1 MSEKLV
7 IGITFGIYLL
17 IMLGIGWY
25 FYNRTKNLSDYV
37 LGGRS
42 LGSWGTSISAQASD
56 MSGWLLLGLPG
67 AAYATGL
74 SGSVWMATGL
84 AIGTYLNW
92 KLVAQRLRISTQKY
106 SNSITIPSY
115 LENRFNDD
123 SRLLRKASSI
133 FILLFFLVYTASGFV
148 SGGKLFQTVF
158 GVPYKVSV
166 IIGAIVVVAYTFLG
180 GFMAVCWTDIIQGL
194 LMFFTLL
201 ILPVVVLIKAGGINE
216 VISAIDPSLLNPFNA
231 ASITGSASS
240 STVLV
245 VISIISSLAW
255 GLGYFGQ
262 PHILARFMA
271 IKNPDLI
278 KKSRII
284 AMFWV
289 VLSLFGAT
297 AVGLVGHSV
306 IPDISAYGGDSE
318 TIFMLLVNNCVPLIL
333 TGILMSA
340 ILAAIMS
347 TADSQLLVAASTV
360 SEDFYKGMI
369 KPKASDRELILVSR
383 LTVLSVAIIALI
395 IAFNPNSSVLGLVS
409 YAWAGFGAAFGP
421 VILLSLFYKKMTK
434 NGAAAGM
441 IVGGLTSVLWPLL
454 KKVSS
459 LAIFQLYEIVPGFLF
474 AVLAIFIVSKIDI
487 KNSTD
492 PVKIEAKKARE
503 KVKEQTAKEEKIK
516 YEKTVVGTRKR
527 KEASKKRR
535 KIAGKNRAK
544 NR

>member
-1 MSEKLV
+1 MNEKLV

-17 IMLGIGWY
+17 IMLGIGLY

-37 LGGRS
+37 LGGRG

-166 IIGAIVVVAYTFLG
+166 IIGAVVVVAYTFLG

-201 ILPVVVLIKAGGINE
+201 ILPVVVLVKAGGINE

-297 AVGLVGHSV
+297 AVGLVGHS
-306 IPDISAYGGDSE
+306 IMPDISAYGGDSE
-318 TIFMLLVNNCVPLIL
+318 TIFMLLVNKCVPLIL

-395 IAFNPNSSVLGLVS
+395 IAFNPNSSVLKLVS

-421 VILLSLFYKKMTK
+421 VILLSLFYKKMTR
-434 NGAAAGM
+434 NAAATGM

-474 AVLAIFIVSKIDI
+474 AVLVIFIVTKIDI

-492 PVKIEAKKARE
+492 PKKIEAKKARE

-527 KEASKKRR
+527 KEAAKKRR
-535 KIAGKNRAK
+535 KISEKNRAK

>member
-1 MSEKLV
+1 MNEKIV

-17 IMLGIGWY
+17 IMLAIGWY

-74 SGSVWMATGL
+74 SGSVWMAIGL
-84 AIGTYLNW
+84 ALGTYLNW
-92 KLVAQRLRISTQKY
+92 KLVAQRLRISTQEY
-106 SNSITIPSY
+106 SNAITIPSY
-115 LENRFNDD
+115 LEKRFNDD
-123 SRLLRKASSI
+123 SRVLRKASSI

-158 GVPYKVSV
+158 GVPYNVSV
-166 IIGAIVVVAYTFLG
+166 IIGAVVVVAYTFLG

-201 ILPVVVLIKAGGINE
+201 ILPVTVVVQAGGINE
-216 VISAIDPSLLNPFNA
+216 VVSAVDPALLNPFNA

-240 STVLV
+240 STTLV

-289 VLSLFGAT
+289 VLSLIGAT

-306 IPDISAYGGDSE
+306 ITDISAYGGDSE
-318 TIFMLLVNNCVPLIL
+318 TIFMLLVNKCVPLIL
-333 TGILMSA
+333 TGILLSA

-383 LTVLSVAIIALI
+383 LTVLSVAVIALI
-395 IAFNPNSSVLGLVS
+395 IAFNPDSSVLGLVS

-421 VILLSLFYKKMTK
+421 VILLSLFYKKMTR
-434 NGAAAGM
+434 NAAATGM
-441 IVGGLTSVLWPLL
+441 IIGGLTSVLWPLL

-459 LAIFQLYEIVPGFLF
+459 LAIFQLYELVPGFLF
-474 AVLAIFIVSKIDI
+474 AVLAIFIVTKIDI
-487 KNSTD
+487 KNSSN
-492 PVKIEAKKARE
+492 PVKIEEKKQRE
-503 KVKEQTAKEEKIK
+503 KVKEQAAKEEKMK
-516 YEKTVVGTRKR
+516 YEKTIVGTRKR
-527 KEASKKRR
+527 KEAAKKRR
-535 KIAGKNRAK
+535 KISGKNRAK

>member
-7 IGITFGIYLL
+7 IGITFGVYLL

-201 ILPVVVLIKAGGINE
+201 ILPVVVLVKAGGINE

-421 VILLSLFYKKMTK
+421 VILLSLFYENMTK

-474 AVLAIFIVSKIDI
+474 AVLAIFIVSRIDM

-503 KVKEQTAKEEKIK
+503 KAKEQTAKEEKIK

>member
-7 IGITFGIYLL
+7 IGITFGVYLL

-92 KLVAQRLRISTQKY
+92 KLVAQRLRISTQQY

-166 IIGAIVVVAYTFLG
+166 IIGAVVVVAYTFLG

-201 ILPVVVLIKAGGINE
+201 ILPVVVLVKAGGINE
-216 VISAIDPSLLNPFNA
+216 VISAIDPALLNPFNA

-421 VILLSLFYKKMTK
+421 VILLSLFYKKMTR
-434 NGAAAGM
+434 NAAATGM

-474 AVLAIFIVSKIDI
+474 AVLAIFIVSRIDM

-503 KVKEQTAKEEKIK
+503 KAKEQTAKEEKIK

>member
-7 IGITFGIYLL
+7 IGITFGVYLL

-92 KLVAQRLRISTQKY
+92 KLVAQRLRISTQQY

-166 IIGAIVVVAYTFLG
+166 IIGAVVVVAYTFLG

-194 LMFFTLL
+194 LMFFKLL
-201 ILPVVVLIKAGGINE
+201 ILPVVVLVKAGGINE

-421 VILLSLFYKKMTK
+421 VILLSLFYKKMTR
-434 NGAAAGM
+434 NAAATGM

-474 AVLAIFIVSKIDI
+474 AVLAIFIVSRIDM

-503 KVKEQTAKEEKIK
+503 KAKEQTAKEEKIK

-535 KIAGKNRAK
+535 KIAEKNRAK

>member
-7 IGITFGIYLL
+7 IGITFGVYLL

-37 LGGRS
+37 LGGRG

-84 AIGTYLNW
+84 ALGTYLNW
-92 KLVAQRLRISTQKY
+92 KLVAQRLRISTQEY
-106 SNSITIPSY
+106 SNAITIPSY

-123 SRLLRKASSI
+123 SRLLRKASSL

-158 GVPYKVSV
+158 GVPYKVS
-166 IIGAIVVVAYTFLG
+166 IFICAIVVVGYTFLG

-201 ILPVVVLIKAGGINE
+201 ILPAVVLVKAGGINE
-216 VISAIDPSLLNPFNA
+216 VVSAIDPALLNPFNA

-271 IKNPDLI
+271 IKDPDLI

-289 VLSLFGAT
+289 ILSLIGAT

-306 IPDISAYGGDSE
+306 ISDISAYGGDSE
-318 TIFMLLVNNCVPLIL
+318 TIFMLLVNKCVPLIL
-333 TGILMSA
+333 TGILLSA

-383 LTVLSVAIIALI
+383 LTVLAVAIIALI
-395 IAFNPNSSVLGLVS
+395 IAFNPNSSVLKLVS

-421 VILLSLFYKKMTK
+421 VILLSLFYKKMTR
-434 NGAAAGM
+434 NAAATGM

-474 AVLAIFIVSKIDI
+474 AVLVIFIVTKIDI

-492 PVKIEAKKARE
+492 PKKIEAKKARE

-527 KEASKKRR
+527 KEAAKKRR
-535 KIAGKNRAK
+535 KISEKNRAK

>member
-1 MSEKLV
+1 MNEKLV

-17 IMLGIGWY
+17 IMLGIGLY

-37 LGGRS
+37 LGGRG

-166 IIGAIVVVAYTFLG
+166 IIGAVVVVTYTFLG

-201 ILPVVVLIKAGGINE
+201 ILPVVVLVKAGGINE

-297 AVGLVGHSV
+297 AVGLVGHSI

-318 TIFMLLVNNCVPLIL
+318 TIFMLLVNKCVPLIL

-421 VILLSLFYKKMTK
+421 VILLSLFYKNMTK
-434 NGAAAGM
+434 NGAAVGM

-454 KKVSS
+454 KKISS

-474 AVLAIFIVSKIDI
+474 AVLAIFIVSRIDM
-487 KNSTD
+487 KNNTD

-503 KVKEQTAKEEKIK
+503 KAKEQTAKEEKIK

>member
-7 IGITFGIYLL
+7 IGITFGVYLL

-37 LGGRS
+37 LGGRG

-84 AIGTYLNW
+84 ALGTYLNW
-92 KLVAQRLRISTQKY
+92 KLVAQRLRISTQEY
-106 SNSITIPSY
+106 SNAITIPSY

-123 SRLLRKASSI
+123 SRLLRKASSL

-158 GVPYKVSV
+158 GVPYKVS
-166 IIGAIVVVAYTFLG
+166 IFICAIVVVGYTFLG

-201 ILPVVVLIKAGGINE
+201 ILPAVVLVKAGGINE
-216 VISAIDPSLLNPFNA
+216 VVSAIDPALLNPFNA

-271 IKNPDLI
+271 IKDPDLI

-289 VLSLFGAT
+289 ILSLIGAT

-306 IPDISAYGGDSE
+306 ISDISAYGGDSE
-318 TIFMLLVNNCVPLIL
+318 TIFMLLVNKCVPLIL
-333 TGILMSA
+333 AGILLSA

-383 LTVLSVAIIALI
+383 LTVLAVAIIALI
-395 IAFNPNSSVLGLVS
+395 IAFNPNSSVLKLVS

-421 VILLSLFYKKMTK
+421 VILLSLFYKKMTR
-434 NGAAAGM
+434 NAAATGM

-474 AVLAIFIVSKIDI
+474 AVLVIFIVTKIDI

-492 PVKIEAKKARE
+492 PKKIEAKKARE

-527 KEASKKRR
+527 KEAAKKRR
-535 KIAGKNRAK
+535 KISEKNRAK

>member
-7 IGITFGIYLL
+7 IGITFGVYLL

-92 KLVAQRLRISTQKY
+92 KLVAQRLRISTQQY

-166 IIGAIVVVAYTFLG
+166 IIGAVVVVAYTFLG

-201 ILPVVVLIKAGGINE
+201 ILPVVVLLKAGGINE

-421 VILLSLFYKKMTK
+421 IILLSLFYKKMTR
-434 NGAAAGM
+434 NAAATGM

-474 AVLAIFIVSKIDI
+474 AVLAIFIVSRIDM

-503 KVKEQTAKEEKIK
+503 KAKEQTAKEEKIK

-535 KIAGKNRAK
+535 KIAEKNRAK

>member
-7 IGITFGIYLL
+7 IGITFGTYLL

-37 LGGRS
+37 LGGRG

-74 SGSVWMATGL
+74 SGSVWMAAGL
-84 AIGTYLNW
+84 ALGTYLNW
-92 KLVAQRLRISTQKY
+92 KLVAQRLRISTQEY
-106 SNSITIPSY
+106 SNAITIPSY
-115 LENRFNDD
+115 LENRFNDH
-123 SRLLRKASSI
+123 SRLLRKASSL

-158 GVPYKVSV
+158 GVPYKVS
-166 IIGAIVVVAYTFLG
+166 IFICAIVVVGYTFLG

-201 ILPVVVLIKAGGINE
+201 ILPVVVLVKAGGINE
-216 VISAIDPSLLNPFNA
+216 VVSAIDPALLNPFNA

-245 VISIISSLAW
+245 VISIVSSLAW

-271 IKNPDLI
+271 IKDPDLI

-289 VLSLFGAT
+289 VLSLIGAT

-306 IPDISAYGGDSE
+306 ISDISAYGGDSE
-318 TIFMLLVNNCVPLIL
+318 TIFMLLVNKCAPLIL
-333 TGILMSA
+333 IGILLSA

-383 LTVLSVAIIALI
+383 LTVLAVAIIALI
-395 IAFNPNSSVLGLVS
+395 IAFNPNSSVLKLVS

-421 VILLSLFYKKMTK
+421 VILLSLFYKKMTR
-434 NGAAAGM
+434 NAAATGM

-474 AVLAIFIVSKIDI
+474 AVLAIFIVTRIDI

-492 PVKIEAKKARE
+492 PKKIETKKARE

>member
-17 IMLGIGWY
+17 IMLGIGLY

-37 LGGRS
+37 LGGRG

-201 ILPVVVLIKAGGINE
+201 ILPVVVLVKAGGINE

-289 VLSLFGAT
+289 VLSLLGAT

-421 VILLSLFYKKMTK
+421 VILLSLFYKKMTR
-434 NGAAAGM
+434 NAAATGM

-492 PVKIEAKKARE
+492 PAKIEAKKARE
-503 KVKEQTAKEEKIK
+503 KAKEQAAKEEKIK

-527 KEASKKRR
+527 KEASKRRR

>member
-92 KLVAQRLRISTQKY
+92 KLVAQRLRISTQQY

-166 IIGAIVVVAYTFLG
+166 IIGAVVVVAYTFLG

-516 YEKTVVGTRKR
+516 YEKTVVGTRRR
-527 KEASKKRR
+527 KEAAKKRR

>member
-7 IGITFGIYLL
+7 IGITFGVYLL

-37 LGGRS
+37 LGGRG

-74 SGSVWMATGL
+74 SGSVWMAIGL
-84 AIGTYLNW
+84 ALGTYLNW
-92 KLVAQRLRISTQKY
+92 KLVAQRLRISTQEY
-106 SNSITIPSY
+106 SNAITIPSY

-123 SRLLRKASSI
+123 SRLLRKASSL

-158 GVPYKVSV
+158 GVPYKVS
-166 IIGAIVVVAYTFLG
+166 IFICAIVVVGYTFLG

-201 ILPVVVLIKAGGINE
+201 ILPAVVLVKAGGINE
-216 VISAIDPSLLNPFNA
+216 VVSAIDPALLNPFNA

-271 IKNPDLI
+271 IKDPDLI

-289 VLSLFGAT
+289 ILSLIGAT

-306 IPDISAYGGDSE
+306 ISDISAYGGDSE
-318 TIFMLLVNNCVPLIL
+318 TIFMLLVNKCVPLIL
-333 TGILMSA
+333 TGILLSA

-383 LTVLSVAIIALI
+383 LTVLAVAIIALI
-395 IAFNPNSSVLGLVS
+395 IAFNPNSSVLKLVS

-421 VILLSLFYKKMTK
+421 VILLSLFYKKMTR
-434 NGAAAGM
+434 NAAATGM

-474 AVLAIFIVSKIDI
+474 AVLVIFIVTKIDI

-492 PVKIEAKKARE
+492 PKKIEAKKVRE

-527 KEASKKRR
+527 KEAAKKRR
-535 KIAGKNRAK
+535 KISEKNRAK

>member
-201 ILPVVVLIKAGGINE
+201 ILPVVVLVKAGGINE

-289 VLSLFGAT
+289 VLSLLGAT
-297 AVGLVGHSV
+297 AVGLVGHSI

-492 PVKIEAKKARE
+492 PAKIEAKKARE
-503 KVKEQTAKEEKIK
+503 KAKEQAAKEEKIK

-527 KEASKKRR
+527 KEAAKKRR

>member
-7 IGITFGIYLL
+7 IGITFGVYLL

-37 LGGRS
+37 LGGRG

-84 AIGTYLNW
+84 ALGTYLNW
-92 KLVAQRLRISTQKY
+92 KLVAQRLRISTQEY
-106 SNSITIPSY
+106 SNAITIPSY

-123 SRLLRKASSI
+123 SRLLRKASSL

-158 GVPYKVSV
+158 GVPYKVS
-166 IIGAIVVVAYTFLG
+166 IFICAIVVVGYTFLG

-201 ILPVVVLIKAGGINE
+201 ILPAVVLVKAGGINE
-216 VISAIDPSLLNPFNA
+216 VVSAIDPALLNPFNA

-271 IKNPDLI
+271 IKDPDLI

-289 VLSLFGAT
+289 ILSLIGAT

-306 IPDISAYGGDSE
+306 ISDISAYGGDSE
-318 TIFMLLVNNCVPLIL
+318 TIFMLLVNKCVPLIL
-333 TGILMSA
+333 TGILLSA

-383 LTVLSVAIIALI
+383 LTVLAVAIIALI
-395 IAFNPNSSVLGLVS
+395 IAFNPNSSVLKLVS

-434 NGAAAGM
+434 NAAATGM

-474 AVLAIFIVSKIDI
+474 AVLVIFIVTKIDI

-492 PVKIEAKKARE
+492 PKKIEAKKARE

-527 KEASKKRR
+527 KEAAKKRR
-535 KIAGKNRAK
+535 KISEKNRAK

>member
-7 IGITFGIYLL
+7 IGITFGVYLL

-37 LGGRS
+37 LGGRG

-84 AIGTYLNW
+84 ALGTYLNW
-92 KLVAQRLRISTQKY
+92 KLVAQRLRISTQEY
-106 SNSITIPSY
+106 SNAITIPSY

-123 SRLLRKASSI
+123 SRLLRKASSL

-158 GVPYKVSV
+158 GVPYKVS
-166 IIGAIVVVAYTFLG
+166 IFICAIVVVGYTFLG

-201 ILPVVVLIKAGGINE
+201 ILPAVVLVKAGGINE
-216 VISAIDPSLLNPFNA
+216 VVSAIDPALLNPFNV

-271 IKNPDLI
+271 IKDPDLI

-289 VLSLFGAT
+289 ILSLIGAT

-306 IPDISAYGGDSE
+306 ISDISAYGGDSE
-318 TIFMLLVNNCVPLIL
+318 TIFMLLVNKCVPLIL
-333 TGILMSA
+333 TGILLSA

-383 LTVLSVAIIALI
+383 LTVLAVAIIALI
-395 IAFNPNSSVLGLVS
+395 IAFNPNSSVLKLVS

-421 VILLSLFYKKMTK
+421 VILLSLFYKKMTR
-434 NGAAAGM
+434 NAAATGM

-474 AVLAIFIVSKIDI
+474 AVLVIFIVTKIDI

-492 PVKIEAKKARE
+492 PKKIEAKKARE

-527 KEASKKRR
+527 KEAAKKRR
-535 KIAGKNRAK
+535 KISEKNRAK

>member
-1 MSEKLV
+1 
-7 IGITFGIYLL
+7 
-17 IMLGIGWY
+17 
-25 FYNRTKNLSDYV
+25 
-37 LGGRS
+37 
-42 LGSWGTSISAQASD
+42 
-56 MSGWLLLGLPG
+56 
-67 AAYATGL
+67 
-74 SGSVWMATGL
+74 
-84 AIGTYLNW
+84 
-92 KLVAQRLRISTQKY
+92 
-106 SNSITIPSY
+106 
-115 LENRFNDD
+115 
-123 SRLLRKASSI
+123 
-133 FILLFFLVYTASGFV
+133 
-148 SGGKLFQTVF
+148 
-158 GVPYKVSV
+158 
-166 IIGAIVVVAYTFLG
+166 
-180 GFMAVCWTDIIQGL
+180 
-194 LMFFTLL
+194 MFFTLL
-201 ILPVVVLIKAGGINE
+201 ILPVVVLVKAGGINE

-369 KPKASDRELILVSR
+369 KPKASLDYDKTICSR
-383 LTVLSVAIIALI
+383 
-395 IAFNPNSSVLGLVS
+395 
-409 YAWAGFGAAFGP
+409 
-421 VILLSLFYKKMTK
+421 
-434 NGAAAGM
+434 
-441 IVGGLTSVLWPLL
+441 
-454 KKVSS
+454 
-459 LAIFQLYEIVPGFLF
+459 
-474 AVLAIFIVSKIDI
+474 
-487 KNSTD
+487 
-492 PVKIEAKKARE
+492 
-503 KVKEQTAKEEKIK
+503 
-516 YEKTVVGTRKR
+516 
-527 KEASKKRR
+527 
-535 KIAGKNRAK
+535 
-544 NR
+544 

>member
-318 TIFMLLVNNCVPLIL
+318 T
-333 TGILMSA
+333 
-340 ILAAIMS
+340 
-347 TADSQLLVAASTV
+347 
-360 SEDFYKGMI
+360 
-369 KPKASDRELILVSR
+369 
-383 LTVLSVAIIALI
+383 
-395 IAFNPNSSVLGLVS
+395 
-409 YAWAGFGAAFGP
+409 
-421 VILLSLFYKKMTK
+421 
-434 NGAAAGM
+434 
-441 IVGGLTSVLWPLL
+441 
-454 KKVSS
+454 
-459 LAIFQLYEIVPGFLF
+459 
-474 AVLAIFIVSKIDI
+474 
-487 KNSTD
+487 
-492 PVKIEAKKARE
+492 
-503 KVKEQTAKEEKIK
+503 
-516 YEKTVVGTRKR
+516 
-527 KEASKKRR
+527 
-535 KIAGKNRAK
+535 
-544 NR
+544 

>member
-7 IGITFGIYLL
+7 IGITFGVYLL

-318 TIFMLLVNNCVPLIL
+318 TIFMLLVNKCVPLIL

-503 KVKEQTAKEEKIK
+503 KAKEQTAKEEKIK

>member
-7 IGITFGIYLL
+7 IGITFGVYLL

-37 LGGRS
+37 LGGRG

-84 AIGTYLNW
+84 ALGTYLNW
-92 KLVAQRLRISTQKY
+92 KLVAQRLRISTQEY
-106 SNSITIPSY
+106 SNAITIPSY

-123 SRLLRKASSI
+123 SRLLRKASSL

-158 GVPYKVSV
+158 GVPYKVS
-166 IIGAIVVVAYTFLG
+166 IFICAIVVVGYTFLG

-201 ILPVVVLIKAGGINE
+201 ILPAVVLVKAGGINE
-216 VISAIDPSLLNPFNA
+216 VVSAIDPALLNPFNA

-271 IKNPDLI
+271 IKDPDLI

-289 VLSLFGAT
+289 ILSLIGAT

-306 IPDISAYGGDSE
+306 ISDISAYGGDSE
-318 TIFMLLVNNCVPLIL
+318 TIFMLLVNKCVPLIL
-333 TGILMSA
+333 TGILLSA

-383 LTVLSVAIIALI
+383 LTVLAVAIIALI
-395 IAFNPNSSVLGLVS
+395 IAFNPNSSVLKLVS

-421 VILLSLFYKKMTK
+421 VILFSLFYKKMTT
-434 NGAAAGM
+434 NAAATGM

-474 AVLAIFIVSKIDI
+474 AVLVIFIVTKIDI

-492 PVKIEAKKARE
+492 PKKIEAKKARE

-527 KEASKKRR
+527 KEAAKKRR
-535 KIAGKNRAK
+535 KISEKNRAK

>member
-7 IGITFGIYLL
+7 IGITFGVYLL

-37 LGGRS
+37 LGGRG

-74 SGSVWMATGL
+74 SGSVWMAIGL
-84 AIGTYLNW
+84 ALGTYLNW
-92 KLVAQRLRISTQKY
+92 KLVAQRLRISTQEY
-106 SNSITIPSY
+106 SNAITIPSY

-123 SRLLRKASSI
+123 SRLLRKASSL

-158 GVPYKVSV
+158 GVPYKVS
-166 IIGAIVVVAYTFLG
+166 IFICAIVVVGYTFLG

-201 ILPVVVLIKAGGINE
+201 ILPAVVLVKAGGINE
-216 VISAIDPSLLNPFNA
+216 VVSAIDPALLNPFNA

-271 IKNPDLI
+271 IKDPDLI

-289 VLSLFGAT
+289 ILSLIGAT

-306 IPDISAYGGDSE
+306 ISDISAYGGDSE
-318 TIFMLLVNNCVPLIL
+318 TIFMLLVNKCVPLIL
-333 TGILMSA
+333 TGILLSA

-383 LTVLSVAIIALI
+383 LTVLAVAIIALI
-395 IAFNPNSSVLGLVS
+395 IAFNPNSSVLKLVS

-421 VILLSLFYKKMTK
+421 VILLSLFYKKMTR
-434 NGAAAGM
+434 NAAATGM

-474 AVLAIFIVSKIDI
+474 AVLVIFIVTKIDI

-492 PVKIEAKKARE
+492 PKKIEAKKARE

-527 KEASKKRR
+527 KEAAKKRR
-535 KIAGKNRAK
+535 KISEKNRAK

>member
-7 IGITFGIYLL
+7 IGITFGVYLL

-166 IIGAIVVVAYTFLG
+166 IIGAVVVVAYTFLG

-201 ILPVVVLIKAGGINE
+201 ILPVVVLVKAGGINE
-216 VISAIDPSLLNPFNA
+216 VVSAIDPSLLNPFNA

-297 AVGLVGHSV
+297 AVGLVGHSI

-474 AVLAIFIVSKIDI
+474 AVLAIFIVSRIDI

-492 PVKIEAKKARE
+492 PAKIEAKKARE
-503 KVKEQTAKEEKIK
+503 KAKEQAAKEEKIK

>member
-92 KLVAQRLRISTQKY
+92 KLVAQRLRISTQQY

-166 IIGAIVVVAYTFLG
+166 IIGAVVVVAYTFLG

-201 ILPVVVLIKAGGINE
+201 ILPVVVLVKAGGINE

-421 VILLSLFYKKMTK
+421 VILLSLFYKKMTR
-434 NGAAAGM
+434 NAAAAGM

-503 KVKEQTAKEEKIK
+503 KAKEQTAKEEKIK

>member
-1 MSEKLV
+1 
-7 IGITFGIYLL
+7 
-17 IMLGIGWY
+17 
-25 FYNRTKNLSDYV
+25 
-37 LGGRS
+37 
-42 LGSWGTSISAQASD
+42 
-56 MSGWLLLGLPG
+56 
-67 AAYATGL
+67 
-74 SGSVWMATGL
+74 
-84 AIGTYLNW
+84 
-92 KLVAQRLRISTQKY
+92 
-106 SNSITIPSY
+106 
-115 LENRFNDD
+115 
-123 SRLLRKASSI
+123 
-133 FILLFFLVYTASGFV
+133 
-148 SGGKLFQTVF
+148 
-158 GVPYKVSV
+158 
-166 IIGAIVVVAYTFLG
+166 
-180 GFMAVCWTDIIQGL
+180 MAVCWTDIIQGL

-201 ILPVVVLIKAGGINE
+201 ILPVVVLVKAGGINE
-216 VISAIDPSLLNPFNA
+216 VVSAIDPALLNPFNA
-231 ASITGSASS
+231 ASITGSS

-245 VISIISSLAW
+245 VISIVSSLAW

-271 IKNPDLI
+271 IKDPDLI

-289 VLSLFGAT
+289 VLSLIGAT

-306 IPDISAYGGDSE
+306 ISDISAYGGDSE
-318 TIFMLLVNNCVPLIL
+318 TIFMLLVNKCAPLIL
-333 TGILMSA
+333 TGILLSA

-383 LTVLSVAIIALI
+383 LTVLAVAIIALI
-395 IAFNPNSSVLGLVS
+395 IAFNPNSSVLKLVS

-421 VILLSLFYKKMTK
+421 VILLSLFYKKMTR
-434 NGAAAGM
+434 NAAATGM

-474 AVLAIFIVSKIDI
+474 AVLAIFIVTRIDI

-492 PVKIEAKKARE
+492 PKKIEAKKARE
-503 KVKEQTAKEEKIK
+503 MVKEQTAKEEKIK

-535 KIAGKNRAK
+535 KIARKNKAK

>member
-201 ILPVVVLIKAGGINE
+201 ILPVVVLIKASGINE

-318 TIFMLLVNNCVPLIL
+318 TIFMLLVNKCVPLIL

-516 YEKTVVGTRKR
+516 YEKTVVGTRRR
-527 KEASKKRR
+527 KEAAKKRR

>member
-92 KLVAQRLRISTQKY
+92 KLVAQRLRISTQQY

-201 ILPVVVLIKAGGINE
+201 ILPVVVLVKAGGINE

-289 VLSLFGAT
+289 VLSLLGAT
-297 AVGLVGHSV
+297 AVGLVGHSI

-492 PVKIEAKKARE
+492 PAKIEAKKARE
-503 KVKEQTAKEEKIK
+503 KAKEQAAKEEKIK

-527 KEASKKRR
+527 KEAAKKRR

>member
-166 IIGAIVVVAYTFLG
+166 IIGAVVVVAYTFLG

-201 ILPVVVLIKAGGINE
+201 ILPVVVLVKAGGINE

-421 VILLSLFYKKMTK
+421 VILLSLFYKKMTR
-434 NGAAAGM
+434 NAAATGM

-474 AVLAIFIVSKIDI
+474 AVLAIFIVSRIDM

-503 KVKEQTAKEEKIK
+503 KAKEQTAKEEKIK

-535 KIAGKNRAK
+535 KIAEKNRAK

>member
-7 IGITFGIYLL
+7 IGITFGVYLL

-92 KLVAQRLRISTQKY
+92 KLVAQRLRISTQQY

-166 IIGAIVVVAYTFLG
+166 IIGAVVVVAYTFLG

-201 ILPVVVLIKAGGINE
+201 ILPVVVLVKAGGINE

-421 VILLSLFYKKMTK
+421 VILLSLFYKKMTR
-434 NGAAAGM
+434 NAAATGM

-474 AVLAIFIVSKIDI
+474 AVLAIFIVSRIDM

-503 KVKEQTAKEEKIK
+503 KAKEQTAKEEKIK

-535 KIAGKNRAK
+535 KIAEKNRAK

>member
-7 IGITFGIYLL
+7 IGITFGVYLL

-37 LGGRS
+37 LGGRG

-84 AIGTYLNW
+84 ALGTYLYW
-92 KLVAQRLRISTQKY
+92 KLVAQRLRISTQEY
-106 SNSITIPSY
+106 SNAITIPSY

-123 SRLLRKASSI
+123 SRLLRKASSL

-158 GVPYKVSV
+158 GVPYKVS
-166 IIGAIVVVAYTFLG
+166 IFICAIVVVGYTFLG

-201 ILPVVVLIKAGGINE
+201 ILPAVVLVKAGGINE
-216 VISAIDPSLLNPFNA
+216 VVSAIDPALLNPFNA

-271 IKNPDLI
+271 IKDPDLI

-289 VLSLFGAT
+289 ILSLIGAT

-306 IPDISAYGGDSE
+306 ISDISAYGGDSE
-318 TIFMLLVNNCVPLIL
+318 TIFMLLVNKCVPLIL
-333 TGILMSA
+333 TGILLSA

-383 LTVLSVAIIALI
+383 LTVLAVAIIALI
-395 IAFNPNSSVLGLVS
+395 IAFNPNSSVLKLVS

-421 VILLSLFYKKMTK
+421 VILLSLFYKKMTR
-434 NGAAAGM
+434 NAAATGM

-474 AVLAIFIVSKIDI
+474 AVLVIFIVTKIDI

-492 PVKIEAKKARE
+492 PKKIEAKKARE

-527 KEASKKRR
+527 KEAAKKRR
-535 KIAGKNRAK
+535 KISEKNRAK

>member
-1 MSEKLV
+1 MNEKLV

-17 IMLGIGWY
+17 IMLGIGLY

-37 LGGRS
+37 LGGRG

-166 IIGAIVVVAYTFLG
+166 IIGAVVVVAYTFLG

-201 ILPVVVLIKAGGINE
+201 ILPVVVLVKAGGINE

-297 AVGLVGHSV
+297 AVGLVGHS
-306 IPDISAYGGDSE
+306 IMPDISAYGGDSE
-318 TIFMLLVNNCVPLIL
+318 TIFMLLVNKCVPLIL

-421 VILLSLFYKKMTK
+421 VILLSLFYKNMTK

-454 KKVSS
+454 KKISS
-459 LAIFQLYEIVPGFLF
+459 LAIFQLYEILPGFLF
-474 AVLAIFIVSKIDI
+474 AVLAIFIVSRIDM

-503 KVKEQTAKEEKIK
+503 KAKEQTAKEEKIK